1 MAKTIREERLRWV
14 APIVRHDI
22 KLIDAAKV
30 CPYSKRSLERWVAAY
45 KKGGT
50 AALEPLS
57 TESKTQP
64 LETPIWIKERVV
76 AIRKETK
83 KCAKKIHWQLAK
95 EGIHIDPR
103 TIGKILNKE
112 GLVRKYRVK

>member
-50 AALEPLS
+50 AA
-57 TESKTQP
+57 
-64 LETPIWIKERVV
+64 
-76 AIRKETK
+76 
-83 KCAKKIHWQLAK
+83 
-95 EGIHIDPR
+95 
-103 TIGKILNKE
+103 
-112 GLVRKYRVK
+112 